1 MSAAALLQLR
11 DAPEKVLRLNPA
23 HDLTIGRANGN
34 RLVLPSQ
41 AGVADH
47 HAVVRFSQR
56 HGWLVCEWKS
66 QEGTFLEGERVQRC
80 RPLGDGDEIQLGRSG
95 PVLVFRLQTVAAEPE
110 ATPTPRP
117 AATGAPSAA
126 SSRTR
131 APFASGSPSTSGSPS
146 PSPAPGTIGIGGEA
160 FRPEQI
166 RSALVRSEPRYPHLF
181 SWWVLLSVGLLLLL
195 PIRLGPIPVFWP
207 LEIATLTGALVLGR
221 RQEHTLVVELRDGQA
236 RRHSFAN
243 RRTALAHRNGIR
255 RAIGSPP

>member
-11 DAPEKVLRLNPA
+11 DEPEKVLRLNPA
-23 HDLTIGRANGN
+23 HDLTIGRASGN
-34 RLVLPSQ
+34 RLVFPSQ

-80 RPLGDGDEIQLGRSG
+80 RPLGDGDEIQLGRRG
-95 PVLVFRLQTVAAEPE
+95 PVLVFRLQTAAADPEP
-110 ATPTPRP
+110 TLQP

-126 SSRTR
+126 AGRTR
-131 APFASGSPSTSGSPS
+131 APSASSSSPSASGNPS
-146 PSPAPGTIGIGGEA
+146 PSPAPGTVAIGGEA

-207 LEIATLTGALVLGR
+207 LEIAALAGALVLGR

-255 RAIGSPP
+255 HAIGSPP